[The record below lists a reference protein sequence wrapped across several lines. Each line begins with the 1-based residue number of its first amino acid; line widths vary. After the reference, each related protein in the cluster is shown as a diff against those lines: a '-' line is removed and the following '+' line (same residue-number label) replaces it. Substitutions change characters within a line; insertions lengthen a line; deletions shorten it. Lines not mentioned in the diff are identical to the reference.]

1 MAKFNYRK
9 WVTDYKYSGR
19 SLFEQNSTG
28 SATTGSATG
37 SASTGSASTG
47 SAATGS
53 ASKPKLKRKL
63 RRLNEQTGCTGSAA
77 QIVTSCESGI
87 TLSPVDDASQA
98 QTFTYA
104 QVCADPSL
112 LPIDLNNM
120 VPDGSSICACVE
132 SVNCGDT
139 GSEGGGCP
147 EGTQLNTYLC
157 PNGPT
162 GGGETIENCCTGSS
176 EPTGSITGSCDNFN
190 NLASENQLLACQA
203 YFNLANPQMD
213 PNLTQWVDGGN
224 CCEGIYT
231 GSMAGGMPSPQGG
244 SKPKPKL
251 KEKNLKEIKYVI
263 KRAIDNLNK

>member
-1 MAKFNYRK
+1 MTIGSFNYKK
-9 WVTDYKYSGR
+9 WITENKYGIIN
-19 SLFEQNSTG
+19 EQ
-28 SATTGSATG
+28 TGSATG
-37 SASTGSASTG
+37 SASTGSAS
-47 SAATGS
+47 TGS

-132 SVNCGDT
+132 SLNCGDT

-231 GSMAGGMPSPQGG
+231 GSMAGGMPSPQGS
-244 SKPKPKL
+244 SKPKPKR